1 MPRKS
6 VLTPSQKVSLLSF
19 PTSKI
24 EFERYYTLSENDL
37 FIIHQKREIHNR
49 LGFALM
55 LCCIRY
61 PGISYDVDTVIEDNM
76 MEFVKKQLSI
86 QTEIDMQLYF
96 KRETTRREQLAE
108 IQNLYGYRSL
118 NAKMHASYVEL
129 LLPTAKA
136 TDNGAIV
143 ANKLIEL
150 LRHEMIIVPNI
161 SVIERL
167 CSEAITIATKWVYET
182 LLEQCSKMQ
191 LDKLQKL
198 FTSKPNTNIS
208 YLGWLQMRNF
218 VANPKFILEH
228 IQRLRFIKELDL
240 PKNIEFSIHSN
251 RLIKLAKEGKNL
263 SSFDIARFETKRKNA
278 TIIAIVVDIK
288 GSIIDD
294 IIELNDKILSIIFNK
309 AKNSH
314 KNKFQDSSKTI
325 NEKLGL
331 YYKIGQALIKAKQ
344 TNQNPYEAIEEF
356 ISWEE
361 FEKSLV
367 ETKSLSKSE
376 NFDFLYRLSLYNG
389 WFKKYIYH
397 FYETIDLKASPN
409 TQNILEAI
417 KILQTL
423 HKNNQRKMPSNAP
436 TDFIKSRWN
445 SVVFKNDG
453 QIDKIFYEFAVASE
467 LKNVLR
473 SGDLW
478 VSGSKQY
485 KDFEEYLIDPKTYK
499 ECLSNEI
506 LLGVTS
512 YDFKEWIAQKT
523 DTLTTLLTQ
532 VNQEAKENRLID
544 AIINEKGLKISP
556 LTASV
561 PEEARNFIQKVYAM
575 LPKTKVTALLQE
587 VDEWISFSDSFTHL
601 KTRNIAENK
610 QLLLSVILADAINL
624 GLSKMAEATPDTT
637 YSKLASIQ
645 GWHIRQETYK
655 DAQAQLTNAIHEQP
669 ITKYWGDGSSSS
681 SDGQRFKTGGINQ
694 LSANINPK
702 YGNDP
707 GMIYYSHTSD
717 KYAPFSMQLITSNV
731 RDSTYVLDGLLH
743 HEADLNITEHYTDTA
758 GFTDHVF
765 AMMNFQGFKFAPRIR
780 DLKDKK
786 LYPLS
791 KDVIYENLSSIIGGT
806 VNTQLIE
813 NNWEEILRLMFS
825 IKKGVVPSSLIIK
838 KLGSYP
844 RQNSLATA
852 IREIGKIERTIF
864 TLEWIRDPNLRRR
877 VHTGLNKGEAKH
889 ALTRAIHFNRLGEI
903 RDKTYQNQLYK
914 ASGLNLVASAIIL
927 WNTVYIEKAVNYL
940 RQTDENFNEELI
952 SNLSP
957 LGWEHI
963 NLTGDYTWVKKVLP
977 LALRI

>member
-1 MPRKS
+1 MP
-6 VLTPSQKVSLLSF
+6 
-19 PTSKI
+19 
-24 EFERYYTLSENDL
+24 
-37 FIIHQKREIHNR
+37 
-49 LGFALM
+49 
-55 LCCIRY
+55 
-61 PGISYDVDTVIEDNM
+61 
-76 MEFVKKQLSI
+76 
-86 QTEIDMQLYF
+86 
-96 KRETTRREQLAE
+96 
-108 IQNLYGYRSL
+108 
-118 NAKMHASYVEL
+118 
-129 LLPTAKA
+129 
-136 TDNGAIV
+136 
-143 ANKLIEL
+143 
-150 LRHEMIIVPNI
+150 
-161 SVIERL
+161 
-167 CSEAITIATKWVYET
+167 
-182 LLEQCSKMQ
+182 
-191 LDKLQKL
+191 
-198 FTSKPNTNIS
+198 
-208 YLGWLQMRNF
+208 
-218 VANPKFILEH
+218 
-228 IQRLRFIKELDL
+228 
-240 PKNIEFSIHSN
+240 
-251 RLIKLAKEGKNL
+251 
-263 SSFDIARFETKRKNA
+263 
-278 TIIAIVVDIK
+278 
-288 GSIIDD
+288 
-294 IIELNDKILSIIFNK
+294 
-309 AKNSH
+309 
-314 KNKFQDSSKTI
+314 
-325 NEKLGL
+325 
-331 YYKIGQALIKAKQ
+331 
-344 TNQNPYEAIEEF
+344 
-356 ISWEE
+356 
-361 FEKSLV
+361 
-367 ETKSLSKSE
+367 
-376 NFDFLYRLSLYNG
+376 
-389 WFKKYIYH
+389 
-397 FYETIDLKASPN
+397 
-409 TQNILEAI
+409 
-417 KILQTL
+417 
-423 HKNNQRKMPSNAP
+423 
-436 TDFIKSRWN
+436 
-445 SVVFKNDG
+445 
-453 QIDKIFYEFAVASE
+453 
-467 LKNVLR
+467 
-473 SGDLW
+473 
-478 VSGSKQY
+478 
-485 KDFEEYLIDPKTYK
+485 
-499 ECLSNEI
+499 
-506 LLGVTS
+506 
-512 YDFKEWIAQKT
+512 
-523 DTLTTLLTQ
+523 
-532 VNQEAKENRLID
+532 
-544 AIINEKGLKISP
+544 
-556 LTASV
+556 
-561 PEEARNFIQKVYAM
+561 
-575 LPKTKVTALLQE
+575 
-587 VDEWISFSDSFTHL
+587 
-601 KTRNIAENK
+601 
-610 QLLLSVILADAINL
+610 
-624 GLSKMAEATPDTT
+624 
-637 YSKLASIQ
+637 SIQ